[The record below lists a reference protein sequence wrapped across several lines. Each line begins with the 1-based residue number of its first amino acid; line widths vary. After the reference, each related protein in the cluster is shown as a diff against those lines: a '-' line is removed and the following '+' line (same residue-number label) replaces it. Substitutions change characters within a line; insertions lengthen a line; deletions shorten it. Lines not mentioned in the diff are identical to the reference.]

1 MQVRV
6 LLLHEF
12 VDHGHCWTSA
22 DPLHRDSVHLTFGP
36 LVFNIVRM
44 FDVMLSELVELKVLS
59 APRREIRMAALT
71 RDDFIAR
78 RMRTFV
84 EDGFS

>member
-1 MQVRV
+1 
-6 LLLHEF
+6 
-12 VDHGHCWTSA
+12 
-22 DPLHRDSVHLTFGP
+22 
-36 LVFNIVRM
+36 M

-71 RDDFIAR
+71 RDDFVAR